1 MEDDRAGI
9 RNHLNRNFY
18 GEAIGRQIDFCETCE
33 SPGTGTVLRS
43 VEGGFPYFCIHAV
56 FYSQFGSNYPAKRQ
70 IDMNTVAIN
79 QKKALDLLKKGEHL
93 SDYEIRFDD
102 EKVEALDAL
111 LLRKNGI
118 NLPEELVYYAD
129 EEINF
134 EDDADL
140 TEEDLEQGRLIRVLH
155 AEIPVDQEVADWVRQ
170 SRVDLN
176 GLLSDLI
183 KGFYQNMKS
192 VSKT

>member
-1 MEDDRAGI
+1 
-9 RNHLNRNFY
+9 
-18 GEAIGRQIDFCETCE
+18 
-33 SPGTGTVLRS
+33 
-43 VEGGFPYFCIHAV
+43 
-56 FYSQFGSNYPAKRQ
+56 
-70 IDMNTVAIN
+70 MNTVAIN

-183 KGFYQNMKS
+183 KGFYKNMKT